1 MVGRKWN
8 EVEWCLSPVLL
19 DESEKGKT
27 VEKKK
32 GMEKEGKGKVM
43 NGVEG
48 KGRTVE
54 GKRE

>member
-8 EVEWCLSPVLL
+8 EVEWCLSPVLWG
-19 DESEKGKT
+19 ESEKGKT
-27 VEKKK
+27 LERKREWKRKVKR
-32 GMEKEGKGKVM
+32 MVM